1 MKVKKSALEVVNG
14 MSEREQLALLKF
26 VLNGLTTLTIK
37 QSVETT
43 CANIIGE
50 KNVKVKQVVIEWEE
64 GGSTAFTRQLPTVM
78 LGEIGELVNAN
89 ERLKGELA
97 EVKAHLEQAKKD
109 IEDINRV
116 RNQNYD
122 LYMEITKKHNKLCKQ
137 IRELV

>member
-1 MKVKKSALEVVNG
+1 M
-14 MSEREQLALLKF
+14 
-26 VLNGLTTLTIK
+26 
-37 QSVETT
+37 
-43 CANIIGE
+43 
-50 KNVKVKQVVIEWEE
+50 KVKQVVIEWEE